1 MSEIKGKLH
10 KVGQTIQ
17 VSEAFSKRVFVIED
31 STGMYPQLI
40 ELQLTKDKCILLDG
54 LNVGDEV
61 NVSYNLRGKEWLNP
75 QGETKYFN
83 TLEAL
88 QINVLNRFTTAPQP
102 TQGVE
107 QPNGDGLPF

>member
-61 NVSYNLRGKEWLNP
+61 DVKFNLRGKEWTNP
-75 QGETKYFN
+75 TTGEIKYFN
-83 TLEAL
+83 TLEAW
-88 QINVLNRFTTAPQP
+88 QINVLNKFTTAPQP
-102 TQGVE
+102 QGVGQVE
-107 QPNGDGLPF
+107 SDLPF